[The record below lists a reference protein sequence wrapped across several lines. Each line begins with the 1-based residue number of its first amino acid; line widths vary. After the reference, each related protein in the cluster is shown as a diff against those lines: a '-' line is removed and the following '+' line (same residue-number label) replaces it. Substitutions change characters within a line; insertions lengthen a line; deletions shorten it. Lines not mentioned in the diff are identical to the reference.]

1 MILIFIDSTHYTL
14 KRNIYAKRIASHKGI
29 LFSSILTLQTLV
41 DCYLIDNIGSHE
53 GRHMSL
59 LPQVQA
65 T

>member
-29 LFSSILTLQTLV
+29 LFSSILTLQALV
-41 DCYLIDNIGSHE
+41 DSYLIDNIGSHE
-53 GRHMSL
+53 GRQMCL